1 MLWMLVTVNKLCQ
14 VLHASRIM
22 TSVKIFTGIFFS
34 VSKGWVRFPSHASV
48 VFNLITFAKKL
59 LADCRK
65 IVLVIKKRKKRIAIA
80 KSFVLHANAIMVTL
94 ILVWSE
100 FSQKPILCDFFVWSK
115 SYTFFGND
123 IKLWTK
129 WTYCQSVL
137 NICTY
142 YRPEWKL
149 GQNN

>member
-48 VFNLITFAKKL
+48 VFNLITFAKKR
-59 LADCRK
+59 LAVCPK

-100 FSQKPILCDFFVWSK
+100 FSQKPIFRDFFVWSK
-115 SYTFFGND
+115 AYTFFGND

-129 WTYCQSVL
+129 WTHCQSVL
-137 NICTY
+137 DICTY
-142 YRPEWKL
+142 YRPESKL